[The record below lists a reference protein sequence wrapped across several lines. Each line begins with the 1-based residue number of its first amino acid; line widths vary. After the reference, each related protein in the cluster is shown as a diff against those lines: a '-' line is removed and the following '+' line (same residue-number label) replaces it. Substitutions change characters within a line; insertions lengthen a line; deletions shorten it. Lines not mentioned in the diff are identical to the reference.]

1 MFASE
6 GVLKMGRIAEA
17 FERASAENR
26 AALVIYLCAGD
37 PSLEATVEL
46 VVAAA
51 EAGADVVELGV
62 PFSDP
67 TADGVA
73 IQQASERSL
82 ARGTTMRGVLDVVR
96 RVRERSAV
104 PILLF
109 GYYNPILRYGEEKL
123 VADAKAAGVD
133 GFLVVDLPPEEAD
146 PLVTPIRAA
155 GLGYVPLV
163 APTSTDARV
172 AQAAALADGFVY
184 YVSMT
189 GVTGGQDALLDEA
202 AARAATLRTKI
213 DAPVAVGFGIA
224 TPDDARVVAAKA
236 DGVVVGSAI
245 VRAIA
250 SAPDT
255 ASAVRAVRE
264 LVCALAAACR
274 R

>member
-1 MFASE
+1 
-6 GVLKMGRIAEA
+6 MGRIAEA
-17 FERASAENR
+17 FERAAADNR

-37 PSLEATVEL
+37 PSLDATVDL

-51 EAGADVVELGV
+51 ESGADVIELGV

-109 GYYNPILRYGEEKL
+109 GYYNPILRYGEAKL

-146 PLVTPIRAA
+146 PLVEPLRAV

-163 APTSTDARV
+163 APTSTESRI

-189 GVTGGQDALLDEA
+189 GVTGVTGAKDAVLDEA
-202 AARAATLRTKI
+202 AERAAALRPKAG
-213 DAPVAVGFGIA
+213 APIAVGFGIA
-224 TPDDARVVAAKA
+224 TPDDARMVAAKA

-250 SAPDT
+250 SAPDLE
-255 ASAVRAVRE
+255 SSVRAVRE
-264 LVCALAAACR
+264 LVSSLATACR
-274 R
+274 RGA

>member
-1 MFASE
+1 MGRLVEAFAS
-6 GVLKMGRIAEA
+6 AA
-17 FERASAENR
+17 AQHR

-37 PSLEATVEL
+37 PSLDATVDL

-51 EAGADVVELGV
+51 EAGADVIELGV

-96 RVRERSAV
+96 RVRARSDV

-109 GYYNPILRYGEEKL
+109 GYYNPILHYGEEKL

-133 GFLVVDLPPEEAD
+133 GFLVVDLPPEEAE
-146 PLVTPIRAA
+146 PLVAPVRAA

-189 GVTGGQDALLDEA
+189 GVTGAKDAVLDEA
-202 AARAATLRTKI
+202 AARAAELRAQI

-224 TPDDARVVAAKA
+224 TSDDARVVAHAGH
-236 DGVVVGSAI
+236 GVVVGSAI

-250 SAPDT
+250 SAPD
-255 ASAVRAVRE
+255 ASAATTAVRT
-264 LVCALAAACR
+264 LVGSLAAACR